1 MQLAVRHFP
10 ARIAELGFT
19 AELPEN
25 WIAHE
30 LPPEDVD
37 FSDPAKCVPLAIV
50 TAPHAAMVFAFAA
63 RPAYDDGTLHDWA
76 WFLLNH
82 NQLKP
87 SAIGPGTIAGV
98 PAIVGEATQ
107 ESELGPMLVRFAFCE
122 DGGRL
127 INLSLSAPEMF
138 AGTVGDAWFAL
149 LASFTLE
156 TPKASRF
163 SPSQPAQP
171 EPVPGPPTES
181 EPTAVLTPA
190 ELAALALAGDAS
202 TLDQEHPINAR
213 LLNNGT
219 GFVPRTVSVDLAGK
233 SARLA
238 AAAVQGIFRV
248 PLGWHVM
255 DDSRRTLVFDADGR
269 IQVNLSLRAHEGAAI
284 TALARQLLEPYLEQQ
299 PDLETREFA
308 SPGIAGAG
316 VCGVSVAQ
324 EILDQ
329 VFLVRDVGC
338 DGAYLVARAS
348 ATTEDLPRALSLA
361 GDILAT
367 FERPA

>member
-1 MQLAVRHFP
+1 
-10 ARIAELGFT
+10 
-19 AELPEN
+19 
-25 WIAHE
+25 
-30 LPPEDVD
+30 
-37 FSDPAKCVPLAIV
+37 
-50 TAPHAAMVFAFAA
+50 
-63 RPAYDDGTLHDWA
+63 
-76 WFLLNH
+76 
-82 NQLKP
+82 
-87 SAIGPGTIAGV
+87 
-98 PAIVGEATQ
+98 
-107 ESELGPMLVRFAFCE
+107 MLVRFAFCE

-163 SPSQPAQP
+163 SPAPPDEP
-171 EPVPGPPTES
+171 EPAAAPPTES
-181 EPTAVLTPA
+181 EPTPPTASEPTSPTASEPTAILTPA

-255 DDSRRTLVFDADGR
+255 DDSRRTLVFDAGGR

-367 FERPA
+367 FERLA